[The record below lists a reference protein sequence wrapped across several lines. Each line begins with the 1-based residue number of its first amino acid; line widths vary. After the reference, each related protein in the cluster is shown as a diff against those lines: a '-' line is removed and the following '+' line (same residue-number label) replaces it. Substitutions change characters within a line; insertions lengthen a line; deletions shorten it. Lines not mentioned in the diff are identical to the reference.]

1 MCERGRG
8 EETRVKVVIDGRPG
22 LRPRPYI
29 GQGACLCRRL
39 PALLPSIPV
48 FIFPSI
54 SPTQCYSTGSYV
66 CLIHFIHSL
75 YSSPPLSPSFLAPT
89 PFLPTSY
96 PLRHNQ
102 VETLSVLKQT
112 SKVTY
117 KHILL
122 TQQAAIE
129 NSFTTP
135 PS

>member
-22 LRPRPYI
+22 LRPLPYI

-39 PALLPSIPV
+39 PALPPSIPV
-48 FIFPSI
+48 FIFPST
-54 SPTQCYSTGSYV
+54 SPTQCNSTGSAAS
-66 CLIHFIHSL
+66 LIHFNHSL
-75 YSSPPLSPSFLAPT
+75 YSSPPLSPSFWHPP
-89 PFLPTSY
+89 PFLPASY

-102 VETLSVLKQT
+102 VDSLSALRQT
-112 SKVTY
+112 SEITC

-122 TQQAAIE
+122 TQQAAIK
-129 NSFTTP
+129 NNVTTR